1 MFFITKKKEIIKT
14 EYKLKQMNLV
24 LYQDGSVV
32 TQYKE
37 LFQWTFKQNFDYIPI
52 SGYSKGKKKDKENLN
67 CVQ

>member
-37 LFQWTFKQNFDYIPI
+37 LFQRTFKQNFDCISI
-52 SGYSKGKKKDKENLN
+52 SG
-67 CVQ
+67 